1 MTNVEALKELYVA
14 LGGEAADV
22 AGITE
27 NAQMIHEIAK
37 IVHGGGGGGGGGLP
51 DVTAADNGKA
61 LTVVDGEWGVAY
73 PNAAAQ

>member
-14 LGGEAADV
+14 LGGDAADV
-22 AGITE
+22 VGIDE
-27 NAQMIHEIAK
+27 NAKMIHAIAVQVK
-37 IVHGGGGGGGGGLP
+37 KGGGGGGSLP
-51 DVTAADNGKA
+51 EVTSDDNGKA

>member
-14 LGGEAADV
+14 LGGDAADV

-27 NAQMIHEIAK
+27 NAQMILAIAK
-37 IVHGGGGGGGGGLP
+37 IAHGGGGGDLP
-51 DVTAADNGKA
+51 EVTAADNGKA
-61 LTVVDGEWGVAY
+61 LTVVNGEWAVAF

>member
-14 LGGEAADV
+14 LGGDAADV
-22 AGITE
+22 VGIDE
-27 NAQMIHEIAK
+27 NAKMIHAIADLIATK
-37 IVHGGGGGGGGGLP
+37 GISTFP
-51 DVTAADNGKA
+51 AVTSDDNGKA